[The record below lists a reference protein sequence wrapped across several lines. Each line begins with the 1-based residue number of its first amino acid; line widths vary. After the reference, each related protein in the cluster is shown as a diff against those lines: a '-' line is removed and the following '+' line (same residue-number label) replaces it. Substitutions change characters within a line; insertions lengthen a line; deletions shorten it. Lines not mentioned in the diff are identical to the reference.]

1 MALWP
6 VSTINIILVKFK
18 ITLEDGVFK
27 AEIGTQECEAKSS
40 KETELL
46 LVVHIIWL
54 INYYTAVK
62 FILHI

>member
-6 VSTINIILVKFK
+6 VSTIICIKVIQ

-27 AEIGTQECEAKSS
+27 AEVSTQESEANSS
-40 KETELL
+40 KEAELL
-46 LVVHIIWL
+46 FIVHIIWL

-62 FILHI
+62 FILHL